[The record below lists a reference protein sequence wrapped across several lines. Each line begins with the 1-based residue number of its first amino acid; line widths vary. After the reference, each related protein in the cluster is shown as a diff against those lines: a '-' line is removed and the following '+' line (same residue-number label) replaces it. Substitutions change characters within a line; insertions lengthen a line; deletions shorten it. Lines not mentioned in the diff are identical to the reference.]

1 MNRIA
6 GSQYR
11 RCVTVL
17 LLGGALAACTPAP
30 LRTSLPSAWRPSPN
44 FDQRRPQFVVIHH
57 TSNDSADEALRTLTD
72 PLRAVSAHYLIGR
85 DGTIFQLVDERQRAW
100 HAGASKWGNDT
111 DLNSSSLGIEL
122 DNNGEEPF
130 AEAQIASLL
139 RLLDDLRARYRIP
152 AANFIGHADV
162 APQRKNDPSRY
173 FPWKRLAA
181 SGFGL
186 WCEAPAAG
194 LPPGFDPMLALQA
207 LGYDVSD
214 PVTAIQAFK
223 LHFVQHASPPG
234 LSEPEQRLLA
244 CLAGLKARQ

>member
-6 GSQYR
+6 AIQYGQ
-11 RCVTVL
+11 CAAAFL
-17 LLGGALAACTPAP
+17 LAGALAGCTPAP
-30 LRTSLPSAWRPSPN
+30 VRTSLPSTWQQSPN

-72 PLRAVSAHYLIGR
+72 PLRAVSAHYLIAR
-85 DGTIFQLVDERQRAW
+85 DGAIFQLVDERKRAW

-122 DNNGEEPF
+122 DNNGDELF

-186 WCEAPAAG
+186 WCDAPAAE

-214 PVTAIQAFK
+214 PVAAIQAFK
-223 LHFVQHASPPG
+223 LHFVQHESPPG

-244 CLAGLKARQ
+244 CLTGLKARQ